1 MSHAAAAPAVGS
13 EEVVAPA
20 VEGGTS
26 TTFPEL
32 VWAHWL
38 WERRLHEDRRVDERL
53 EQRYRRALAEF
64 ERREGRVLSAYWST
78 PHASAVAITVKPL
91 AWPLRLLG
99 FDAHIRFHRVSDW
112 VTEELPELA
121 DVFHR
126 CDVLAVKVG
135 EVLRGTS
142 ERIAM
147 QWLLAVSSHLLGC
160 VERTR
165 DDPPEERRA
174 AAVSV
179 AASQQKEL
187 DELEKYYQRAA
198 DRGSRITYS
207 SGMIVGVVVS
217 AALAALVA
225 VLFEAFSLN
234 ADSRALKAFFA
245 CYAAGALGAVVS
257 VLSRMAGV
265 RGSSF
270 GVDSEVGRRKIMR
283 LGGYRPFL
291 GAIFGLATYFALQSG
306 LLQVKTPQE
315 DKTSFYFFT
324 VLAFLAGFSERLTAV
339 VLGSAESVVAGE
351 PSEGQLEPQP
361 PEMRRRETV
370 S

>member
-1 MSHAAAAPAVGS
+1 MSEAVAAPAAAT
-13 EEVVAPA
+13 EERLEAPVVTA
-20 VEGGTS
+20 

-32 VWAHWL
+32 VWAHHL
-38 WERRLHEDRRVDERL
+38 WERKLHDEKRNDKTL
-53 EQRYRRALAEF
+53 EQRYRRTLLDF
-64 ERREGRVLSAYWST
+64 ERAEGRMLSSYWST
-78 PHASAVAITVKPL
+78 ERASAAAITVKPAPL
-91 AWPLRLLG
+91 PLRAFG
-99 FDAHIRFHRVSDW
+99 AEPAIRYHRVTDW
-112 VTEELPELA
+112 VTEELPQVA

-126 CDVLAVKVG
+126 CDVLAVKIG

-165 DDPPEERRA
+165 GLPADERRVATA
-174 AAVSV
+174 AI
-179 AASQQKEL
+179 AATQHEEL
-187 DELEKYYQRAA
+187 DELERYYHRAA
-198 DRGSRITYS
+198 DRTSRLAYS
-207 SGMIVGVVVS
+207 SGMIIGVFVCAVLAVVV
-217 AALAALVA
+217 AG
-225 VLFEAFSLN
+225 LFEAFALD
-234 ADSRALKAFFA
+234 AEPRALKTFFA
-245 CYAAGALGAVVS
+245 CYTAGALGAVVS

-270 GVDSEVGRRKIMR
+270 GVDYEVGRRKIMR

-324 VLAFLAGFSERLTAV
+324 VLAFLAGFSERLTQV
-339 VLGSAESVVAGE
+339 VLSGAESTVVGRDGE
-351 PSEGQLEPQP
+351 PEPVEEQP
-361 PEMRRRETV
+361 TPGPV
-370 S
+370 SGG

>member
-1 MSHAAAAPAVGS
+1 MSHAAAAPAAVT
-13 EEVVAPA
+13 EEVHAPA
-20 VEGGTS
+20 AATEGA

-38 WERRLHEDRRVDERL
+38 WERRLHEDRRADERL
-53 EQRYRRALAEF
+53 EHRYRRALLDF
-64 ERREGRVLSAYWST
+64 ERREGRILSAYWST
-78 PHASAVAITVKPL
+78 PHASAAALTVKPL
-91 AWPLRLLG
+91 PWPLRWLG

-112 VTEELPELA
+112 VTEELPEVA

-147 QWLLAVSSHLLGC
+147 QWILAVSSHLLGC

-165 DDPPEERRA
+165 DDAPEERRA
-174 AAVSV
+174 AAAAA
-179 AASQQKEL
+179 AASQQAEL
-187 DELEKYYQRAA
+187 DELERYYHRAA
-198 DRGSRITYS
+198 DRSSRITYS
-207 SGMIVGVVVS
+207 SGMIIGVFVS
-217 AALAALVA
+217 AALAAIVA
-225 VLFEAFSLN
+225 VLFEAFSL
-234 ADSRALKAFFA
+234 DSEPRALKTFFA

-283 LGGYRPFL
+283 IGGYRPFL

-339 VLGSAESVVAGE
+339 LLGSAESTVVGKPVEA
-351 PSEGQLEPQP
+351 PPPDSQP
-361 PEMRRRETV
+361 ETPTG
-370 S
+370 